1 MKSYRIFIVVV
12 VVLILVNCIVLG
24 AFWYQQKR
32 PHSQE
37 GPPQAVNSY
46 LIKELSLTADQQ
58 KTYAGM
64 VEAHFEFTRKLN
76 RENRQLR
83 DEFFENIKSPV
94 LDTAAANATER
105 KIANIQMMLDTAT
118 LSHFRQFRKIL
129 NVTQQDKFDHI
140 IQNALHMM
148 GGPPQ
153 GRPGMRH
160 GPNGMPPSPDGQGPP
175 PDGQGP
181 PLDGQ
186 LLPPPP
192 GN

>member
-1 MKSYRIFIVVV
+1 MKSYKIFIVVV

-24 AFWYQQKR
+24 AFWYQQNKQ
-32 PHSQE
+32 HGQD
-37 GPPQAVNSY
+37 GPPRAVNAY
-46 LIKELSLTADQQ
+46 LIKQLSLTDNQQ
-58 KTYAGM
+58 KMYAGM
-64 VEAHFEFTRKLN
+64 VKAHFEFTRKLN

-105 KIANIQMMLDTAT
+105 KIGSIQMMLDTAT
-118 LSHFRQFRKIL
+118 LNHFRQFRKIL
-129 NVTQQDKFDHI
+129 TATQQDKFDHI

-153 GRPGMRH
+153 GRPGMH
-160 GPNGMPPSPDGQGPP
+160 QGPDGMPPPPDGQGPP

-181 PLDGQ
+181 P
-186 LLPPPP
+186 PPP

>member
-1 MKSYRIFIVVV
+1 MKSYKIFIALVA
-12 VVLILVNCIVLG
+12 VLILINCIVLG

-32 PHSQE
+32 PHNMD

-64 VEAHFEFTRKLN
+64 VKAHFEFTRKLN

-105 KIANIQMMLDTAT
+105 KIAGIQMMLDTAT
-118 LSHFRQFRKIL
+118 LNHFRQFRKIL
-129 NVTQQDKFDHI
+129 NATQQTKFDNI

-153 GRPGMRH
+153 GRPGMRR
-160 GPNGMPPSPDGQGPP
+160 GPNGMPPPDGQGPP

-181 PLDGQ
+181 P
-186 LLPPPP
+186 PPPE
-192 GN
+192 N